1 MSLRSATVV
10 LGASLIAAC
19 SCGPPG
25 GPDTYPWDTP
35 PWDAPAPICIE
46 QFVRDGPGPLRP
58 GGLVDSINGIEG
70 LGVAG
75 PITVARMVEDELMVS
90 VGLVTDGL
98 RGTRHDAVIFYGVDG
113 REDLV
118 WARQAVLPQASSS
131 AVMYLVA
138 GTLGV
143 DDRDTGSHLFTVPL
157 VDRFPQ
163 GIFGACNPERANMM
177 FVGGDENVVLLRYSR
192 CEGAT
197 DEGSDSVWYRLHL
210 WDRMGAEQT
219 PPDGIAVEEW
229 IYLLSIFPSADSL
242 VSNDDGE
249 LFYGAQRAGLDAGS
263 AEAVRVVR
271 RNPDMTLSMVSEPIT
286 DPDIDLPGA
295 TGIRQGEGF
304 WGAPTAD
311 GAYVA
316 HVIAPIEPAG
326 VGYSH
331 FVRVE
336 RDGSIG
342 WHYTTFARAT
352 RGSFDRR
359 LTEYAGG
366 IVALLSDA
374 SLPAD
379 LSLFA
384 VTADGTLVHGPRGLP
399 IADRV
404 GFTPE
409 VRDAWVAVDGDGAGG
424 LFIALMGDESPIEGA
439 ATHLSADGSVIFGP
453 AAPGFFRSGM
463 ETELFQVLADGEGGV
478 WMVGSGSTV
487 GLIQHVDAL
496 GRPLY
501 HEHWASCRRDSLLR
515 YRWEHSIIDYS
526 EGDAG
531 LEDAGTMSDAPA
543 VVEPFDAGAIM
554 DVPNPEDA
562 APLGD

>member
-46 QFVRDGPGPLRP
+46 QFVRDTPGPLRP
-58 GGLVDSINGIEG
+58 GGLVDSINGIDG

-75 PITVARMVEDELMVS
+75 PITVARMVGGELMVS
-90 VGLVTDGL
+90 VGLVRYAL
-98 RGTRHDAVIFYGVDG
+98 RPTRHDAVIFYGVDG

-138 GTLGV
+138 GTLAV
-143 DDRDTGSHLFTVPL
+143 DDRASGSDLFEVPL
-157 VDRFPQ
+157 VDRNFD
-163 GIFGACNPERANMM
+163 ACSLDRANMM
-177 FVGGDENVVLLRYSR
+177 FVGRDENVVLLRYSR

-197 DEGSDSVWYRLHL
+197 DEGSDAIFYRVHL
-210 WDRMGAEQT
+210 WDRMGVEQT

-263 AEAVRVVR
+263 PEALRVVR

-286 DPDIDLPGA
+286 DPDIDLPGS

-463 ETELFQVLADGEGGV
+463 ETELFQVLADGAGGM
-478 WMVGSGSTV
+478 WMVASGSTV

-501 HEHWASCRRDSLLR
+501 QEHWASCRRGSLLR

-531 LEDAGTMSDAPA
+531 IADAGTMFDAP
-543 VVEPFDAGAIM
+543 ESFDAGAL
-554 DVPNPEDA
+554 DASEPDDASLPED
-562 APLGD
+562 